1 MIYYL
6 LSPLTWALLLA
17 GLAALC
23 WQRMRTPWRIGFG
36 ICALAVLLLFTP
48 LGANQLVRLVESGM
62 ARGVDC
68 EVDNLSPI
76 VLLSGGLEGAP
87 RGVDDYAEVTPES
100 WVRLRGAVDLWQHG
114 GGELVIAGGGPFAVK
129 ESEVLA
135 GLARSWN
142 VAADDIRVERQSTT
156 TWESAMALGGTLPT
170 RIRLASSALHL
181 PRALTAFR
189 AAGFS
194 PCLYSTDSAY
204 LPPRSAGALVPQSS
218 ALVKSE
224 SAIYEMVGG
233 LAYRFRAWRAE
244 DQPAAVPIRRATD
257 AS

>member
-23 WQRMRTPWRIGFG
+23 WRRMRTPWRIGFG
-36 ICALAVLLLFTP
+36 ICALVVLLLFTP

-62 ARGVDC
+62 ARGMRC
-68 EVDNLSPI
+68 ETGDRSPI

-87 RGVDDYAEVTPES
+87 RAAHDYAELTPES

-142 VAADDIRVERQSTT
+142 VAVDDIRVERQSTT
-156 TWESAMALGGTLPT
+156 TWESAMALRGSLPA

-181 PRALTAFR
+181 PRALTAFH

-204 LPPRSAGALVPQSS
+204 LPPRSIGALVPQSS

-224 SAIYEMVGG
+224 SAIYEVVGG
-233 LAYRFRAWRAE
+233 LVYRFRAWRAAG
-244 DQPAAVPIRRATD
+244 QSVAAPSRRSAEG
-257 AS
+257 S